1 MKTALITGAS
11 GGIGLELARLFA
23 RDQYNLILVARRGDR
38 LEEIKKELMTR
49 HNIQVHLICKDL
61 AAIDAAEDVF
71 EVIINQKL
79 EVDFLVN
86 NAGLGDYGFFY
97 KSDWRKTAQMIQLNI
112 VTLTQLT
119 RLFLPR
125 LIAQKEGWI
134 LNVAST
140 ASFLPGPLMSVYYA
154 TKAYVLSFSAA
165 LSNELQGSGVKV
177 SILCPGPTASGFQEA
192 AQMSKSRLNKM
203 KVMFPAKAVARYGY
217 QSLFRGK
224 LVAIPGF
231 LNKMIPLLVRLLPRK
246 MITTMIRNISAE

>member
-1 MKTALITGAS
+1 
-11 GGIGLELARLFA
+11 
-23 RDQYNLILVARRGDR
+23 
-38 LEEIKKELMTR
+38 
-49 HNIQVHLICKDL
+49 
-61 AAIDAAEDVF
+61 
-71 EVIINQKL
+71 
-79 EVDFLVN
+79 VDFLVN

-140 ASFLPGPLMSVYYA
+140 AGFLPGPLMSVYYA

-165 LSNELQGSGVKV
+165 LSNELQGTGVKV
-177 SILCPGPTASGFQEA
+177 SILCPGPTASGFQA
-192 AQMSKSRLNKM
+192 TAQMSKSRLNKM
-203 KVMFPAKAVARYGY
+203 KVMSPAAAVARYGY
-217 QSLFRGK
+217 QSLSGGK
-224 LVAIPGF
+224 LIAIPGF

-246 MITTMIRNISAE
+246 MIITMIRNISAE